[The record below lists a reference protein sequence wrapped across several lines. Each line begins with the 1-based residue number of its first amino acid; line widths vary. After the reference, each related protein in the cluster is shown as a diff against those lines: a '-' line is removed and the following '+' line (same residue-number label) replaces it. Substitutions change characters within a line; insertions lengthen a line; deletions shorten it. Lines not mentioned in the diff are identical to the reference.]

1 MDLFFNKD
9 RGISIFVGGP
19 MKSGKSDDL
28 VHRVKKYEYSQGS
41 FNYQLFRPNIPLRS
55 FEDEC
60 HVGPREGIKL
70 PAITVDKNIPSD
82 IINHYLEPNT
92 KLVGIDE
99 APFFDGSL
107 VGVVKDLMRRK
118 IDVITVGL
126 DTSFRGEALETASQ
140 LMAIADD
147 VVKLYAC
154 CEYPSC
160 GKPARWTQR
169 LINGEPAPYDDP
181 LWIVGDGEG
190 DTEGN
195 IEGKIRTYQA
205 RCLEHHIV
213 PR

>member
-1 MDLFFNKD
+1 MNSFNRDK
-9 RGISIFVGGP
+9 GISIFIGGP
-19 MKSGKSDDL
+19 MKSGKSDEL
-28 VHRVKKYEYSQGS
+28 VHRVKKYEYSQG
-41 FNYQLFRPNIPLRS
+41 FFDYQMFRPNIPLRS
-55 FEDEC
+55 FEDEN

-70 PAITVDKNIPSD
+70 PAITVDKDLPSD
-82 IINHYLEPNT
+82 IINHYLKPNT
-92 KLVGIDE
+92 KLVAIDE
-99 APFFDGSL
+99 APFFDGGL
-107 VGVVKDLMRRK
+107 VDVVKDLMRRG
-118 IDVITVGL
+118 IDVILAGL
-126 DTSFRGEALETASQ
+126 DTSFRGESLETASQ

-154 CEYPSC
+154 CEYTGC

-181 LWIVGDGEG
+181 LWVVGDGEA

-195 IEGKIRTYQA
+195 TTGIVRTYQA